1 MYIYVYIYVYKYTLC
16 SLAFGHAS
24 QVPVGALFDDI
35 DTVERSADPV
45 GVVEDHPLRDA
56 RDARS
61 PAITTDPFDLP
72 DHVTARLSLP
82 LFDGSDTTVMEHLRA
97 RYALQAQMKISQG
110 AMAGMSTLAQAEM
123 PPGNNV
129 PGWKSAT
136 DMIDKHIF
144 PGERQVHMCPAGHV
158 AFVNSLW
165 DSERQYAD
173 LHACPVPTC
182 GASRYKEGTLTPVSV
197 FHYLPLGQLVASV
210 HARGELVA
218 LLLKCLTDAPNLA
231 ASDDIQHTRGF
242 RERMNADP
250 DFAKDVSF
258 SSLLYIKCHL

>member
-1 MYIYVYIYVYKYTLC
+1 VI
-16 SLAFGHAS
+16 
-24 QVPVGALFDDI
+24 
-35 DTVERSADPV
+35 
-45 GVVEDHPLRDA
+45 
-56 RDARS
+56 
-61 PAITTDPFDLP
+61 
-72 DHVTARLSLP
+72 ARLSLP
-82 LFDGSDTTVMEHLRA
+82 LFNGSDTTVMEHLRA

-258 SSLLYIKCHL
+258 LCSLHFCISNVTFDVHCSPLYIKCHLCISNITFTPATSAHSLIPAGSLACHDHTLTNTTSQTT